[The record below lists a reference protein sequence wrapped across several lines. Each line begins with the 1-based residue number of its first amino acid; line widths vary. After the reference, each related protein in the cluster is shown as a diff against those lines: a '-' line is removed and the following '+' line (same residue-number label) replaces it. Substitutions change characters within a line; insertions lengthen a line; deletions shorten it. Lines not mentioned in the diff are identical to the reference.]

1 MSNYQRSKNYR
12 YQFIKNNPGYL
23 GDYRHYHCVYC
34 GRKISKKEMQVD
46 HVVSVYQAKHSILAR
61 LFLKINGINDVNDPK
76 NLVPSCAKCNKRK
89 GKYSNGWVISAI
101 IGKNY
106 NIWKIRKICRF
117 LFLILLIFI
126 IFYKI
131 KLISFFIL

>member
-1 MSNYQRSKNYR
+1 MGNYQRSKNYR
-12 YQFIKNNPGYL
+12 YEFIKNNSGYL
-23 GDYRHYHCVYC
+23 GDYNHYHCVYC
-34 GRKISKKEMQVD
+34 GRKISKEEMQVD

-76 NLVPSCAKCNKRK
+76 NLVSSCAKCNKKK

-106 NIWKIRKICRF
+106 KLWKMRKMFRF
-117 LFLILLIFI
+117 LLLIIFI
-126 IFYKI
+126 I
-131 KLISFFIL
+131 LIYFLKQRYIN